1 MDSQTQMKQAVADA
15 AIREVKSDMILGLGS
30 GSTAALMIKSLAD
43 EMRSGK
49 LQNIR
54 GVATSFQSEVLAL
67 ELDIPLIDLASVSQ
81 IDLAIDGADEVD
93 PGFQLIKGGGA
104 CHVREKLVASKAN
117 QLLIVVDETK
127 LVQNLNQSFPLPVE
141 VLPNAWKQVQEVIS
155 EMNGSSSLRMAIKKA
170 GPVVTDQGNLIL
182 DVLFN
187 DGIKNPKDIEMKINN
202 ITGVLENGLF
212 VDLTDKVLV
221 GKIENNTPVVYSPTR
236 TSYSSNLICTELAWL
251 CKPSLLARLIISRLL
266 TFKLSSLN
274 SIIEVFFIKVSTP
287 KEPLNLEFPDV
298 GKV

>member
-1 MDSQTQMKQAVADA
+1 MKQVVADA
-15 AIREVKSDMILGLGS
+15 AIKEVKSDMILGLGS

-117 QLLIVVDETK
+117 HLLIVVDETK
-127 LVQNLNQSFPLPVE
+127 LVKNLNQSIPLPVE
-141 VLPNAWKQVQEVIS
+141 VLPNAWKQVQEVIV
-155 EMNGSSSLRMAIKKA
+155 EMNGSSSLRMATKKA

-182 DVLFN
+182 DVLFS
-187 DGIKNPKDIEMKINN
+187 DGIKNPKDLEMSINN
-202 ITGVLENGLF
+202 IPGVLENGLF
-212 VDLTDKVLV
+212 VDLTDKILV
-221 GKIENNTPVVYSPTR
+221 GKIENNTPVVYSPT
-236 TSYSSNLICTELAWL
+236 
-251 CKPSLLARLIISRLL
+251 
-266 TFKLSSLN
+266 
-274 SIIEVFFIKVSTP
+274 KVS
-287 KEPLNLEFPDV
+287 
-298 GKV
+298 

>member
-1 MDSQTQMKQAVADA
+1 LDSQTQMKQVVADA
-15 AIREVKSDMILGLGS
+15 AIKEVKSDMILGLGS

-43 EMRSGK
+43 EIRSGK

-67 ELDIPLIDLASVSQ
+67 ELNIPLIDLASVSQ

-104 CHVREKLVASKAN
+104 CHVREKLVASKAK
-117 QLLIVVDETK
+117 QLLIVVDESK
-127 LVQNLNQSFPLPVE
+127 LVKKLNQSFPLPVE

-155 EMNGSSSLRMAIKKA
+155 EMNSSSALRMATKKA
-170 GPVVTDQGNLIL
+170 GPIVTDQGNLIL

-187 DGIKNPKDIEMKINN
+187 DGIKNPKEIEMSINN
-202 ITGVLENGLF
+202 IPGVLENGLF

-221 GKIENNTPVVYSPTR
+221 GKIENNTPVVYSPAKA
-236 TSYSSNLICTELAWL
+236 S
-251 CKPSLLARLIISRLL
+251 
-266 TFKLSSLN
+266 
-274 SIIEVFFIKVSTP
+274 
-287 KEPLNLEFPDV
+287 
-298 GKV
+298 

>member
-1 MDSQTQMKQAVADA
+1 MKQIVANA
-15 AIREVKSDMILGLGS
+15 AIKEVKSDMILGLGS
-30 GSTAALMIKSLAD
+30 GSTAALMIRSLAN
-43 EMRSGK
+43 EIRSGK

-67 ELDIPLIDLASVSQ
+67 ELDIPLIDLSSVSQ

-127 LVQNLNQSFPLPVE
+127 IVQNLNLSFPLPVE
-141 VLPNAWKQVQEVIS
+141 VLPNAWKQVQEVLS
-155 EMNGSSSLRMAIKKA
+155 KMEGKSTLRMANKKA

-182 DVLFN
+182 DVFFN
-187 DGIKNPKDIEMKINN
+187 EGIKRPKEIEMIINN
-202 ITGVLENGLF
+202 IPGVLENGLF

-221 GKIENNTPVVYSPTR
+221 GKIENNIPVVYSP
-236 TSYSSNLICTELAWL
+236 S
-251 CKPSLLARLIISRLL
+251 
-266 TFKLSSLN
+266 
-274 SIIEVFFIKVSTP
+274 KV
-287 KEPLNLEFPDV
+287 
-298 GKV
+298 G

>member
-1 MDSQTQMKQAVADA
+1 MKQVVADA
-15 AIREVKSDMILGLGS
+15 AISEVKSDMIVGLGS
-30 GSTAALMIKSLAD
+30 GSTAALMIKSLAN

-104 CHVREKLVASKAN
+104 CHVREKLVASKADL
-117 QLLIVVDETK
+117 LLIVVDETK
-127 LVQNLNQSFPLPVE
+127 LVQHLNLSFPLPVE

-155 EMNGSSSLRMAIKKA
+155 EMNGSSSLRMATKKA

-182 DVLFN
+182 DVLFS
-187 DGIKNPKDIEMKINN
+187 DGIKNPKDIEMVINN
-202 ITGVLENGLF
+202 IPGVLENGLF

-221 GKIENNTPVVYSPTR
+221 GKIENNAPVVYSP
-236 TSYSSNLICTELAWL
+236 
-251 CKPSLLARLIISRLL
+251 SRA
-266 TFKLSSLN
+266 S
-274 SIIEVFFIKVSTP
+274 
-287 KEPLNLEFPDV
+287 
-298 GKV
+298 

>member
-1 MDSQTQMKQAVADA
+1 MKKVVADA
-15 AIREVKSDMILGLGS
+15 AIMEVKSDMILGLGS

-43 EMRSGK
+43 EIRLGK

-104 CHVREKLVASKAN
+104 CHVREKLVASKADK
-117 QLLIVVDETK
+117 LLIVVDETK

-155 EMNGSSSLRMAIKKA
+155 GMSGSSSLRMASKKA

-182 DVLFN
+182 DVLFDN
-187 DGIKNPKDIEMKINN
+187 GIKNPKDIEMTINN
-202 ITGVLENGLF
+202 IPGVLENGLF
-212 VDLTDKVLV
+212 VDITDKVLV
-221 GKIENNTPVVYSPTR
+221 GKIENNTPVVYSP
-236 TSYSSNLICTELAWL
+236 
-251 CKPSLLARLIISRLL
+251 SRA
-266 TFKLSSLN
+266 S
-274 SIIEVFFIKVSTP
+274 
-287 KEPLNLEFPDV
+287 
-298 GKV
+298 

>member
-1 MDSQTQMKQAVADA
+1 MDSQTQMKQVVADA
-15 AIREVKSDMILGLGS
+15 AIRDVKSDMVVGLGS

-43 EMRSGK
+43 EIRHGN
-49 LQNIR
+49 LQNIS

-104 CHVREKLVASKAN
+104 CHVREKLVASKADK
-117 QLLIVVDETK
+117 LLIVVDETK
-127 LVQNLNQSFPLPVE
+127 LVDNLNKSFPLPVE

-155 EMNGSSSLRMAIKKA
+155 EMNGSSSLRMATKKA

-182 DVLFN
+182 DVLFD
-187 DGIKNPKDIEMKINN
+187 DGIKNPKDIEMTINN
-202 ITGVLENGLF
+202 IPGVLENGLF

-221 GKIENNTPVVYSPTR
+221 GKIENNTPVVYSP
-236 TSYSSNLICTELAWL
+236 
-251 CKPSLLARLIISRLL
+251 SRA
-266 TFKLSSLN
+266 S
-274 SIIEVFFIKVSTP
+274 
-287 KEPLNLEFPDV
+287 
-298 GKV
+298 

>member
-1 MDSQTQMKQAVADA
+1 MKQVVADA
-15 AIREVKSDMILGLGS
+15 AIREVKSDMIIGLGS
-30 GSTAALMIKSLAD
+30 GSTAALMIKSLAN
-43 EMRSGK
+43 EIRLGK

-104 CHVREKLVASKAN
+104 CHVREKLVASKADL
-117 QLLIVVDETK
+117 LLIVVDETK

-141 VLPNAWKQVQEVIS
+141 VLPNAWKQVQGVIS
-155 EMNGSSSLRMAIKKA
+155 EMNGSSSLRMATKKA

-182 DVLFN
+182 DVLFV

-202 ITGVLENGLF
+202 IPGVLENGLF

-221 GKIENNTPVVYSPTR
+221 GKIENDTSVVYSP
-236 TSYSSNLICTELAWL
+236 
-251 CKPSLLARLIISRLL
+251 SR
-266 TFKLSSLN
+266 
-274 SIIEVFFIKVSTP
+274 VS
-287 KEPLNLEFPDV
+287 
-298 GKV
+298 

>member
-1 MDSQTQMKQAVADA
+1 MKQIVADA
-15 AIREVKSDMILGLGS
+15 AIKEVKSDMVLGLGS
-30 GSTAALMIKSLAD
+30 GSTAALMIKSLAS
-43 EMRSGK
+43 EIRSGK
-49 LQNIR
+49 LTNIR

-117 QLLIVVDETK
+117 KLLIVVDETK
-127 LVQNLNQSFPLPVE
+127 LVQNLNKCFPLPVE

-155 EMNGSSSLRMAIKKA
+155 EMNGNSTLRMAVKKA

-187 DGIKNPKDIEMKINN
+187 DGIQNPKEVEMSINN
-202 ITGVLENGLF
+202 IPGVLENGLF
-212 VDLTDKVLV
+212 INLTDKVLV
-221 GKIENNTPVVYSPTR
+221 GRIENNTPVVYSPQ
-236 TSYSSNLICTELAWL
+236 
-251 CKPSLLARLIISRLL
+251 K
-266 TFKLSSLN
+266 
-274 SIIEVFFIKVSTP
+274 VF
-287 KEPLNLEFPDV
+287 
-298 GKV
+298 

>member
-1 MDSQTQMKQAVADA
+1 MKKIVADA
-15 AIREVKSDMILGLGS
+15 AIKEVKSEMILGLGS

-43 EMRSGK
+43 EIRSGK

-67 ELDIPLIDLASVSQ
+67 QLDIPLIDLASVSE

-117 QLLIVVDETK
+117 KFLVVVDETK
-127 LVQNLNQSFPLPVE
+127 MVQNLNKSFPLPVE
-141 VLPNAWKQVQEVIS
+141 VLPNAWKHVQDMIS
-155 EMNGSSSLRMAIKKA
+155 EMNATSTLRMAIKKA

-187 DGIKNPKDIEMKINN
+187 DGIKNPKDTELNINN
-202 ITGVLENGLF
+202 IPGVLENGLF
-212 VDLTDKVLV
+212 VDLADKVLV
-221 GKIENNTPVVYSPTR
+221 GKIEKNAPVVYSP
-236 TSYSSNLICTELAWL
+236 S
-251 CKPSLLARLIISRLL
+251 
-266 TFKLSSLN
+266 
-274 SIIEVFFIKVSTP
+274 KV
-287 KEPLNLEFPDV
+287 
-298 GKV
+298 G